1 MGKNC
6 EVREI
11 IGLMF
16 VGNEDDILEPCI
28 RHNIRYLDRLT
39 VVLDSKSVDD
49 SLRIVTNLIAEGLPI
64 DLISQAVHLN
74 LDFRNDF
81 VKKNNAWAYV
91 FIDDDEF
98 IFGVQ
103 PELLRKYI
111 FECESSKYIALPW
124 KTFIINPN
132 DYDCSDIPRSLKYAR
147 KFEDPQYFKV
157 IYIKGESEIT
167 HKIGAGAHIVD
178 GLTGISFRDLF
189 LAHYPVRSAKQITL
203 KYFAS
208 SLDYR
213 LLLRDKLPEGHG
225 WHLRSGFEKMIN
237 EGMNITVNMSTNENG
252 EPHKSV
258 TVNADGDD
266 AEKLADI
273 LKLAGLHGESGDE
286 CGVCGASPCGCAE
299 VVDENQPNWPTNSE
313 TSDNALQYSG
323 GINGPKSTGQ
333 TTGAPINDQ
342 PSRQG
347 AMESKD
353 LGMRLYK
360 ELQKYKN

>member
-237 EGMNITVNMSTNENG
+237 EDFMSLESLFKESMAYASTKESFT
-252 EPHKSV
+252 H
-258 TVNADGDD
+258 DD
-266 AEKLADI
+266 FQI
-273 LKLAGLHGESGDE
+273 LKLDFCYIRTTKVMDQNIIQLVAKMI
-286 CGVCGASPCGCAE
+286 
-299 VVDENQPNWPTNSE
+299 
-313 TSDNALQYSG
+313 NA
-323 GINGPKSTGQ
+323 I
-333 TTGAPINDQ
+333 APFVKAI
-342 PSRQG
+342 
-347 AMESKD
+347 
-353 LGMRLYK
+353 
-360 ELQKYKN
+360 